1 MVTLVMK
8 GLNAKLEALN
18 TSNSP
23 PTKPLSK
30 FDESV
35 QPIFTE

>member
-1 MVTLVMK
+1 MK
-8 GLNAKLEALN
+8 GLNVKLEAVK

-23 PTKPLSK
+23 PTNPLSK